1 MPMMPDMKGM
11 GVESRWEMRR
21 RLVEAYNNTNDVLK
35 VLYAGKEL
43 KNSVVKM
50 FLNSHDYS
58 FSVIS
63 IIFKMMQKFYLPKL
77 QLIKLLGK
85 SIIIPEEEVNTY
97 EELFA
102 IYKRIKYLVSISEN
116 WMNSQHEN
124 E

>member
-1 MPMMPDMKGM
+1 MPMMPDVKGM